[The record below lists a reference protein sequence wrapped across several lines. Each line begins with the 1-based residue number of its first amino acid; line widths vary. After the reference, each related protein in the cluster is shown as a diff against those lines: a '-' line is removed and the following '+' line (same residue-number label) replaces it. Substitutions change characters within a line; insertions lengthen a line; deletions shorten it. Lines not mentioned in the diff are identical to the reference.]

1 MKEGRSRA
9 ELIGEMKHRGL
20 SILEAIKTTR
30 ELFGLSLGEAKSLVT
45 SHPDWRQASAVAE
58 PMHEEIIQAFQNADV
73 EDRHKAGIR
82 ENQAHRTGN
91 TD

>member
-1 MKEGRSRA
+1 MKAGLSRG

-30 ELFGLSLGEAKSLVT
+30 ELFGISLGEAKLLVA
-45 SHPDWRQASAVAE
+45 SHPDWQEAAAAAE
-58 PMHEEIIQAFQNADV
+58 PMHEEIIQGFQNADV
-73 EDRHKAGIR
+73 EDRHKSGIR
-82 ENQAHRTGN
+82 ENQAHRTRN